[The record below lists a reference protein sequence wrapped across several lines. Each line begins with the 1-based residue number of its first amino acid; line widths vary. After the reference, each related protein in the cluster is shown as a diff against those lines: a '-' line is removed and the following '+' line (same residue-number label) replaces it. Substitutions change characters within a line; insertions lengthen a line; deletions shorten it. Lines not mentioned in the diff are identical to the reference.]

1 MESFSVEREIKRP
14 LADFPANIWDNPL
27 IFFSI
32 SDSGGD
38 AYKEKHSALKGQ
50 VMEMLMA
57 SKANPV
63 ESLKLIDVLCRL
75 GVSYNFEKEIEDQ
88 LNTVFGIRDL
98 NDTIGDE
105 KYDLSTV
112 GIIFQVLRQFG
123 HKLSADVFER
133 FRDENGKFKENSG
146 VDAKGML
153 SLYEA
158 AHWSTHGEDIL
169 DEALIFSKSRLQVLA
184 SKSSPH
190 IRERIKNTLKHPYP
204 RGITR
209 IETRQYISYYQEEVP
224 HDETLLKFAKL
235 DFNILQLLH
244 REELA
249 YATRWYKDLKTDCKV
264 PYARNRIVECYLWA
278 LGTYFEPQY
287 SRARIIV
294 AITIQLLT
302 ILDDTYDAYGT
313 MEELELFTDALNRW
327 LPTAPEE
334 LPDNMKYFYSILVDY
349 YDKLEEEM
357 EKEGRSGCGF
367 HVKKSIKSLGSS
379 YYQEAKWS
387 NEDYI
392 AMFDEYKEN
401 GVFSNGYYSTVATSF
416 AGMTDVC
423 KLDVY
428 EWLSLQPKVLVA
440 SEIITRFMDD
450 ITSYEFEHKRKHV
463 GTAIDCYMKQ
473 YGVSKE
479 KATEEIE
486 RIISETWK
494 DLNQELMRPYS
505 MPRPILIRIL
515 NLTRV
520 IEVFYKYQ
528 DSYTHPEFLKDYVVS
543 LFTESIPV

>member
-1 MESFSVEREIKRP
+1 MESLSAERETKRP
-14 LADFPANIWDNPL
+14 LADFPANIWDDL
-27 IFFSI
+27 LTSFSV
-32 SDSGGD
+32 SDSGSD
-38 AYKEKHSALKGQ
+38 AYKEKHSVLKGQ
-50 VMEMLMA
+50 VKEMLMA
-57 SKANPV
+57 SKANPI
-63 ESLKLIDVLCRL
+63 ENLKFIDALCRL
-75 GVSYNFEKEIEDQ
+75 GVSYHFEKDIEDH
-88 LNTVFGIRDL
+88 LNMVFSIRDL
-98 NDTIGDE
+98 NDMIDDE

-112 GIIFQVLRQFG
+112 GIVFQILRQFG
-123 HKLSADVFER
+123 YKLSVDVFER
-133 FRDENGKFKENSG
+133 FKYENGKFKEYLG
-146 VDAKGML
+146 DAKGML

-158 AHWSTHGEDIL
+158 AHWNTRDEDIL
-169 DEALIFSKSRLQVLA
+169 DEALVFSKSRLQVLA

-249 YATRWYKDLKTDCKV
+249 YATRWYKDLKIGSKAA
-264 PYARNRIVECYLWA
+264 YARNRIVECYLWA

-287 SRARIIV
+287 SRARILLT
-294 AITIQLLT
+294 ITIQLLT

-313 MEELELFTDALNRW
+313 IEELDLFTDALNRW
-327 LPTAPEE
+327 LPTAPEG
-334 LPDNMKYFYSILVDY
+334 LPDNMKCFYSILVDF
-349 YDKLEEEM
+349 YDKLEEEI
-357 EKEGRSGCGF
+357 EKDGRPGCGF
-367 HVKKSIKSLGSS
+367 HLKKSIKSLGSS

-401 GVFSNGYYSTVATSF
+401 GVFSNGYYTAVAAAF

-423 KLDVY
+423 KLDAY
-428 EWLSLQPKVLVA
+428 EWISSQPKVLIA

-473 YGVSKE
+473 YGVSVE
-479 KATEEIE
+479 KATKEIE
-486 RIISETWK
+486 RIITETWK

-505 MPRPILIRIL
+505 TPRPILMRIL

-520 IEVFYKYQ
+520 TEVFYKYQ
-528 DSYTHPEFLKDYVVS
+528 DSFTNPEFLKDYVVS
-543 LFTESIPV
+543 LFAESIPV